1 MLRLSVK
8 RCRRQRRRGAFAR
21 KQVEA
26 HTHLPLR
33 TQYCGLTAGRLCGSG
48 GSGGGGDCF
57 VNENML
63 AAFSLSGS
71 NRRRLLQRILCLSL
85 HRTLALL
92 LLPLSPLSSGYSTAR
107 GLRLQPSHH
116 NSTSD
121 NSLPGLQHSWLYQ
134 QSLRY
139 RSAGQAQRTNHS
151 YKVFY
156 LRYLTD
162 TDVKCNDGTRA
173 GYYLRHSK
181 DPNSR
186 NWMIYLEGGWYCFD
200 EATCLARQLTNQ
212 ALFSSRTW
220 HMVRYSY
227 YFHGS
232 RIITAVIDE
241 LLARRDFAEAKKVVI
256 AGSSAGGIGTMM
268 NLDRL
273 ARKLRKR
280 SRHRVQVSGIV
291 DSAWFLNYPTYSQP
305 SYLTNC
311 TSIYDCS
318 PEEGIHRGIE
328 LWQPRIPRRCREAEG
343 KSKFWR
349 CYLGPVLHQHILTPT
364 FIIQSLFDE
373 AQLQM
378 NRALLL
384 TGGSYT
390 KFAYIQRLG
399 QEVAKSL
406 SVARGVFAPACSD
419 HEILTTKQMTIESQS
434 LHETLQEW
442 DAQLERQQ
450 QRPLYPQAPIW
461 RRRNRNRSE
470 SRLVYNS
477 SMLFLSKLV
486 AVLNKP
492 KVDGTQMRGGQYA
505 RVSRDLNGLGD
516 RNQSNVSDHYHAP
529 WQQTRPVKPFIRTSS
544 SSPTPRP
551 TVRLIDKC
559 SLESGPDAEGQN
571 TVSKSVG
578 TADTC
583 RGRAM
588 VTPMCNPS
596 CRSLTHPR
604 TMEKLN
610 IVSLLE
616 LYGVDTFQLAA
627 NAGFS
632 VRELKS
638 LPVKE
643 QMRAIY
649 CPKARR

>member
-1 MLRLSVK
+1 MS
-8 RCRRQRRRGAFAR
+8 
-21 KQVEA
+21 
-26 HTHLPLR
+26 
-33 TQYCGLTAGRLCGSG
+33 
-48 GSGGGGDCF
+48 
-57 VNENML
+57 

-71 NRRRLLQRILCLSL
+71 NRRRLFRRILCLSL

-92 LLPLSPLSSGYSTAR
+92 LIPLSPLSSGYSTAR

-121 NSLPGLQHSWLYQ
+121 NSLPSLQHSWLYQ

-220 HMVRYSY
+220 HMVRYMGGMLSWDDRINPNYHLFNTVYVPYCSSDLWTGKKRRTTNGY

-419 HEILTTKQMTIESQS
+419 HEILTTNHWSQMTIESQS
-434 LHETLQEW
+434 LYETLQEW

-450 QRPLYPQAPIW
+450 QRPLYPQTPIW
-461 RRRNRNRSE
+461 RRRTRNRPE
-470 SRLVYNS
+470 SRLDYNS

-516 RNQSNVSDHYHAP
+516 RNQSNASGHYHAP
-529 WQQTRPVKPFIRTSS
+529 WQQTRPAKPFIRTSS
-544 SSPTPRP
+544 SASSTPSP

-559 SLESGPDAEGQN
+559 SLESGPNAEGQK
-571 TVSKSVG
+571 TVSKNVG

-632 VRELKS
+632 VRELKG